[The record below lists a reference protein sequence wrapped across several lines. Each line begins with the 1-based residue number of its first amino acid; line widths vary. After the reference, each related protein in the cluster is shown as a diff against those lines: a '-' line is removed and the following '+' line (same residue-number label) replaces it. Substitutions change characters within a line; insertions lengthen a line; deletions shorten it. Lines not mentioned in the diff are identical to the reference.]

1 MTPPS
6 SAAALPDAPA
16 ASAPRIEPHVLR
28 VAVVVILGAI
38 MSVLDTTIVNVALHD
53 LSGDLHASL
62 SSIQWVITGY
72 LLSLAAV
79 IPVTG
84 WAVRRYSAR
93 RLYLIAL
100 VVFTV
105 GSAMCALATTSPELI
120 AFRVIQGIGGGML
133 TPIGQ
138 MILVKAAGPKNLA
151 KVMSLIGVPIVLAP
165 VFGPTLGGLL
175 LQGAGWQWIFLVN
188 APVGATA
195 LLLGWKLLPHDEASS
210 SQAGRLDVVGLA
222 LAATGVVGVTYGL
235 SKSEAAGSLT
245 ASSVVIPVVAGL
257 VLLGLF
263 VVRSR
268 RIERP
273 LLDLSLFANPA
284 FRAASV
290 VTFCLGAALFG
301 AMILLPLYFQTI
313 RGEDAIDT
321 GLLLI
326 PQGLGGGLG
335 MALAGRLT
343 DRLGAG
349 RTSLLG
355 GAILSVAT
363 IPFVLVTAGTS
374 FAVLGA
380 AMLVRGVGVG
390 LAIMPAMT
398 AAFSV
403 LTKEQVNDA
412 TPQLTVLQRVGGSL
426 GTAIIAVVLQ
436 GYVQHAHTVA
446 AAGTGFANTYWWVMG
461 VSLVALIPTLML
473 ARIERRTARERT
485 ELEATLAQP
494 AGDSTG
500 SIRARHPVPEAV

>member
-1 MTPPS
+1 M
-6 SAAALPDAPA
+6 
-16 ASAPRIEPHVLR
+16 R

-53 LSGDLHASL
+53 LSGDLHSSL
-62 SSIQWVITGY
+62 SSVQWVITGY

-100 VVFTV
+100 AVFTL
-105 GSAMCALATTSPELI
+105 GSALCALASTSGELI

-138 MILVKAAGPKNLA
+138 MILVKAAGPRNLP

-175 LQGAGWQWIFLVN
+175 LQSAGWQWIFLIN
-188 APVGATA
+188 APVGALA
-195 LLLGWKLLPHDEASS
+195 LVLGLRLLPHDEAGSTE
-210 SQAGRLDVVGLA
+210 AGRLDFLGLA

-235 SKSEAAGSLT
+235 SQSEAAGSLI
-245 ASSVVIPVVAGL
+245 AGSVLAPVAAGL
-257 VLLGLF
+257 VLLALF
-263 VVRSR
+263 VLRSR
-268 RIERP
+268 RVERP
-273 LLDLSLFANPA
+273 LLDLRLFANPA
-284 FRAASV
+284 FRAASI

-301 AMILLPLYFQTI
+301 AMILMPLYFQTV
-313 RGEDAIDT
+313 RGQDAIQT

-335 MALAGRLT
+335 MFLSGRFT
-343 DRLGAG
+343 ERFGAG

-355 GAILSVAT
+355 GAILALAT
-363 IPFVLVTAGTS
+363 VPFVLITDATPFTLIG
-374 FAVLGA
+374 G
-380 AMLVRGVGVG
+380 AMLVRGIGVG
-390 LAIMPAMT
+390 LSIMPAMT

-403 LTKEQVNDA
+403 LSREQVNDA
-412 TPQLTVLQRVGGSL
+412 SPQLTVLQRVGGSL

-436 GYVQHAHTVA
+436 GNIKHVHTASAA
-446 AAGTGFANTYWWVMG
+446 AAGFGQTYWWVMA
-461 VSLVALIPTLML
+461 VTLLALIPTLLL
-473 ARIERRTARERT
+473 AVIERRARRASTGIAEVPA
-485 ELEATLAQP
+485 EALLEAA
-494 AGDSTG
+494 
-500 SIRARHPVPEAV
+500 

>member
-1 MTPPS
+1 
-6 SAAALPDAPA
+6 
-16 ASAPRIEPHVLR
+16 VLR
-28 VAVVVILGAI
+28 VAIVVILGAI

-53 LSGDLHASL
+53 LSLDLHASL
-62 SSIQWVITGY
+62 GGIQWVITGY

-105 GSAMCALATTSPELI
+105 GSGLCALATTSGELI
-120 AFRVIQGIGGGML
+120 AFRVLQGVGGGML

-138 MILVKAAGPKNLA
+138 MILVKAAGPRNLA

-175 LQGAGWQWIFLVN
+175 LQSVGWQWIFLIN
-188 APVGATA
+188 APIGAIA
-195 LLLGWKLLPHDEASS
+195 LFLAFRLLPRDEAGTT
-210 SQAGRLDVVGLA
+210 QAGRLDVLGLA
-222 LAATGVVGVTYGL
+222 LAAAGVVGVTYGL
-235 SKSEAAGSLT
+235 SQSESAGSLT
-245 ASSVVIPVVAGL
+245 SSSVVLPVLGGL
-257 VLLGLF
+257 VLLALF
-263 VVRSR
+263 VLRSR
-268 RIERP
+268 RVERP
-273 LLDLSLFANPA
+273 LLDLKLFAQPA

-301 AMILLPLYFQTI
+301 AMILMPLYFQTV
-313 RGEDAIDT
+313 RGEDAINT

-326 PQGLGGGLG
+326 PQGIGGGVG
-335 MALAGRLT
+335 MVLAGRFT

-355 GAILSVAT
+355 GLILVAGT
-363 IPFVLVTAGTS
+363 IPFVMVAAGTS
-374 FAVLGA
+374 FVLMGA
-380 AMLVRGVGVG
+380 AMVVRGIGVG

-403 LTKEQVNDA
+403 LSKDQINDA
-412 TPQLTVLQRVGGSL
+412 SPQLTVLQRVGGSL

-436 GYVQHAHTVA
+436 GQTQHARTTVA
-446 AAGTGFANTYWWVMG
+446 AAAGFAHTYWWVMA
-461 VSLVALIPTLML
+461 VTLVALLPTLLL
-473 ARIERRTARERT
+473 ARIERRAKREG
-485 ELEATLAQP
+485 EALDIDP
-494 AGDSTG
+494 G
-500 SIRARHPVPEAV
+500 SEPILVEAA